1 MPAPALKSFA
11 STDRFLA
18 EIAAPATLR
27 PGYVLLGDEAF
38 LYQRCRQG
46 VLAALAPPETRDF
59 SLHDLD
65 LADTSIFEVLDRA
78 QTPSLMAPFQVLFVR
93 GLKTLYGR
101 GSKKA
106 EFEAVDAYFRSP
118 NPQAVLLFV
127 ADHLRIPTDLR
138 RMDFQDKERYDRIRE
153 TLGDWCGFVE
163 LARVSEDDAIRWVAA
178 SAEARSIR
186 FDADA
191 ARELVDALGADM
203 MMIASEFEKLSLYVS
218 GRVGGEGT
226 GRITLGD
233 VETMVLAAKQRS
245 LYELTDAISQRDRT
259 RALLLLHGL
268 LNASDGGED
277 AAIGHLYMLART
289 FRQMLII
296 LEKNVRD
303 SRAIWAV
310 LWQGFRMPPFA
321 AEDLIRQARRYKSR
335 RDLTRALRLVAR
347 ADLELRSSPA
357 NKLLVLERLILAKER
372 ALATEPEP
380 PVGDD
385 APTPPPTNSRWS
397 CQGPPRT
404 ADCTIYADR
413 VIPALRASR
422 SIASIWLSRAVMFTR
437 TVFSGASALTRNA
450 TAPRIA
456 GSFASWS
463 SVEGSGSASPSSTI
477 PAMCSVSASTASS
490 RASSSVLPAVMHPG
504 KSGKLTP

>member
-1 MPAPALKSFA
+1 MANPLRSFA
-11 STDRFLA
+11 SSDRFLA
-18 EIAAPATLR
+18 EIASPSTLR
-27 PGYVLLGDEAF
+27 AGYVLLGDEAF

-46 VLAALAPPETRDF
+46 VLAALAPLESRDF

-65 LADTSIFEVLDRA
+65 LAETTIFDILDRA
-78 QTPSLMAPFQVLFVR
+78 QSPSLMAPFQVIFVR
-93 GLKTLYGR
+93 NLKALYGR
-101 GSKKA
+101 GSKKE
-106 EFEAVDAYFRSP
+106 EFAAIDAYFRSP
-118 NPQAVLLFV
+118 NPGAVLLFV

-138 RMDFQDKERYDRIRE
+138 KMDYQDKERYDRIRE

-163 LARVSEDDAIRWVAA
+163 LARVDELDAIKWLIAA
-178 SAEARSIR
+178 AEARGIK
-186 FDADA
+186 FDPDA

-203 MMIASEFEKLSLYVS
+203 MLISSEFEKLCLYVS
-218 GRVGGEGT
+218 AQTSNAVILSGAKNPRILSEEPHT
-226 GRITLGD
+226 PPDATTLARNRITLGD

-245 LYELTDAISQRDRT
+245 LYELTDAISQHDRT

-335 RDLTRALRLVAR
+335 RELTRALRLVAR

-357 NKLLVLERLILAKER
+357 NKLLVLERLVLNLA
-372 ALATEPEP
+372 AEPTH
-380 PVGDD
+380 
-385 APTPPPTNSRWS
+385 PTYTPIH
-397 CQGPPRT
+397 Q
-404 ADCTIYADR
+404 
-413 VIPALRASR
+413 
-422 SIASIWLSRAVMFTR
+422 
-437 TVFSGASALTRNA
+437 
-450 TAPRIA
+450 
-456 GSFASWS
+456 FAM
-463 SVEGSGSASPSSTI
+463 E
-477 PAMCSVSASTASS
+477 
-490 RASSSVLPAVMHPG
+490 L
-504 KSGKLTP
+504 